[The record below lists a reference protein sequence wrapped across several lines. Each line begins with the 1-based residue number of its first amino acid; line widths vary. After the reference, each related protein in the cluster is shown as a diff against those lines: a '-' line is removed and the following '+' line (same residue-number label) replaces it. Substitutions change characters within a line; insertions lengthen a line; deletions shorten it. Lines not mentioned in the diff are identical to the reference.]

1 MHDATAQ
8 EIARLREQL
17 EVALGVIKDERAKNL
32 KLQGHIAWLMKQLMG
47 RKSERRLDTNTGD
60 LFAGLDVDQPD
71 AASGESEVAE
81 EAPSAVG
88 ATKKPRRKVGG
99 RRKLPEDLPR
109 QTTEIRPPEAECR
122 CGRCDVEKREIGRE
136 ITERLEYKPG
146 SLIVLRE
153 ERIKLSCPK
162 CQLGVVCP
170 TLPPRPI
177 DRGLPGPALL
187 AFILTSKYGEH
198 STLYRLESILERH
211 GVDISRSTMCGWIA
225 AAVSLL
231 APIVKEMRRQLLASG
246 YVKSDDT
253 SVRLLGA
260 REEGGSSSSYIWLYR
275 GSRGLTLYDFRRG
288 RSRDGPER
296 FLEGFE
302 GHLQVDGYAAYDQL
316 FRSGRMVRVGCWA
329 HARRYF
335 VKAEDT
341 AIDLATAMIGMIR
354 VLYRIEDQAR
364 DLPPAE
370 RQALRQRESVP
381 MLRMIKEWLDAKS
394 REVLPKSPIGEAIT
408 YTLGQWEALQV
419 YASDGRLDIDNNTTE
434 NAVRPVALGRK
445 NWLFFA
451 GEAGGQRAAV
461 LFSLVTSCKELG
473 VDPYAYLADV
483 LDKVSVVPVSR
494 IHELTPLG
502 WKQAREVNAVGAAL
516 AVTA

>member
-1 MHDATAQ
+1 M
-8 EIARLREQL
+8 
-17 EVALGVIKDERAKNL
+17 
-32 KLQGHIAWLMKQLMG
+32 
-47 RKSERRLDTNTGD
+47 
-60 LFAGLDVDQPD
+60 
-71 AASGESEVAE
+71 
-81 EAPSAVG
+81 
-88 ATKKPRRKVGG
+88 
-99 RRKLPEDLPR
+99 
-109 QTTEIRPPEAECR
+109 
-122 CGRCDVEKREIGRE
+122 
-136 ITERLEYKPG
+136 
-146 SLIVLRE
+146 
-153 ERIKLSCPK
+153 
-162 CQLGVVCP
+162 
-170 TLPPRPI
+170 
-177 DRGLPGPALL
+177 
-187 AFILTSKYGEH
+187 
-198 STLYRLESILERH
+198 
-211 GVDISRSTMCGWIA
+211 
-225 AAVSLL
+225 
-231 APIVKEMRRQLLASG
+231 
-246 YVKSDDT
+246 
-253 SVRLLGA
+253 
-260 REEGGSSSSYIWLYR
+260 
-275 GSRGLTLYDFRRG
+275 
-288 RSRDGPER
+288 
-296 FLEGFE
+296 
-302 GHLQVDGYAAYDQL
+302 DGYAAYDQL

-408 YTLGQWEALQV
+408 YTLGQWEALQAH
-419 YASDGRLDIDNNTTE
+419 ASDGRLDIDNNATE
-434 NAVRPVALGRK
+434 KRRPSGRRGRK

-502 WKQAREVNAVGAAL
+502 WKQAREVNAVGASRPSRPEVTSCAGGSPCRPATAL
-516 AVTA
+516 ALPPLRAPSRPALCPPLAPPGHGCAVRRTLDVMQPPTTGSIAERAGCGASSSSGSSRRLQASTLSRGATGRPRAGRATTTGSGHWSQPDSPFTGFLCYHTATGSHPLTAATPATAATTIHAGSFSSIANSTYTISR